1 MQLHHIRAAGT
12 LLLTLGTAATACRRP
27 EGAATDTLR
36 GTDSAAAAPALPGR
50 ADTSVIGWDSAA
62 PPSGTITTVPVS
74 RDQPKDAPPAAA
86 DTVRGIVAE
95 TGALPVT
102 SIVVRPAG
110 GRSVTIL
117 GPLAREIGR
126 AAGAELWVSGRRTPA
141 GLAAEAYAVRT
152 VDGEAAV
159 DGMVARD
166 GDRLVLVTP
175 AGRRPIARP
184 PAALQGMIG
193 ARVWLVGA
201 LDGSITSYGV
211 LRDAP

>member
-1 MQLHHIRAAGT
+1 MKLHHIR
-12 LLLTLGTAATACRRP
+12 LAATAVLALGTVATSCRRP
-27 EGAATDTLR
+27 EGAATDSLR
-36 GTDSAAAAPALPGR
+36 GADSAAATPSLPGPG
-50 ADTSVIGWDSAA
+50 DTAILGWDSATS
-62 PPSGTITTVPVS
+62 PVTTVPVS
-74 RDQPKDAPPAAA
+74 PDQPQRAPRTAA

-95 TGALPVT
+95 VGSLPVT
-102 SIVVRPAG
+102 SVVVRPAG

-126 AAGAELWVSGRRTPA
+126 AAGAEVWVSGGRTA
-141 GLAAEAYAVRT
+141 EGLAAEQYAVRS
-152 VDGEAAV
+152 VDGEPAV
-159 DGMVARD
+159 DGALARE